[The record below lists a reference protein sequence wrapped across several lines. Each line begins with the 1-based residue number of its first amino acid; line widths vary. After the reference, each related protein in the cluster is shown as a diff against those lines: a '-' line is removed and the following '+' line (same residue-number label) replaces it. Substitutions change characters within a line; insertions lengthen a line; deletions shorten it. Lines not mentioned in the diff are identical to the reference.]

1 MAMEDKIHIICCPHT
16 EAALLWTSAL
26 SSLKKWL
33 KETDTDPAI
42 IQALTTGLQLWYQGA
57 APQTG
62 SPALIQQSLLGWDG
76 IMDGWLGIE
85 WCLQQE
91 AYWNQWKRR
100 KSSKR
105 WTSKLIKK
113 LWNIA
118 WDMWDHRN
126 GILHHAERPHDD
138 IVDSTIN
145 DQVRVLFSYGVQ
157 VIPQDAFTLLQHPL
171 EEVLEKPRR
180 YKELW
185 VASVQVAI
193 RWKKQHDHG
202 AYIAEQRFM
211 RRWLGLEE

>member
-1 MAMEDKIHIICCPHT
+1 MLRQHINGQAALAYWENQQKLTPPVLWQVDWPSFRRALHEVPNSKRRWVSKQVSNHFAHGKNMVKWKQRSTAECPQCSMAMEDKIHIICCPHT

-33 KETDTDPAI
+33 KETDTDPTI

-85 WCLQQE
+85 WRLQQE
-91 AYWNQWKRR
+91 AYWNQWKRQ
-100 KSSKR
+100 KSSKC

-126 GILHHAERPHDD
+126 GILHHAD
-138 IVDSTIN
+138 
-145 DQVRVLFSYGVQ
+145 
-157 VIPQDAFTLLQHPL
+157 
-171 EEVLEKPRR
+171 
-180 YKELW
+180 
-185 VASVQVAI
+185 
-193 RWKKQHDHG
+193 
-202 AYIAEQRFM
+202 
-211 RRWLGLEE
+211 